1 MTSTETRARQ
11 RFLDTMRLF
20 FPTTDIN
27 TLESAPIS
35 TFQFENQDPFIF
47 SELGSSFFKQMAYTY
62 PRGCRYTLS

>member
-35 TFQFENQDPFIF
+35 TFQFENQDPFTLVPCEKF
-47 SELGSSFFKQMAYTY
+47 YLQSAFF
-62 PRGCRYTLS
+62 GIS